1 MVLLVVHDRGYAD
14 LQSLKYRAGDS
25 CTALDCKLYSVN
37 FQLNPQLLTQSLSQ
51 NIKTRRV
58 SEGRPHE
65 FPRSRVGL
73 GFYAEGFRIGSQ
85 STIPANSHKFEFKTG

>member
-1 MVLLVVHDRGYAD
+1 MMDD
-14 LQSLKYRAGDS
+14 QPTK
-25 CTALDCKLYSVN
+25 
-37 FQLNPQLLTQSLSQ
+37 SLSQ

-73 GFYAEGFRIGSQ
+73 GFYAEGFRIGS
-85 STIPANSHKFEFKTG
+85 

>member
-1 MVLLVVHDRGYAD
+1 MVLLVMHDRGYAD

-37 FQLNPQLLTQSLSQ
+37 FQLSPQLLT
-51 NIKTRRV
+51 
-58 SEGRPHE
+58 
-65 FPRSRVGL
+65 
-73 GFYAEGFRIGSQ
+73 Q